1 MILEGDILYCD
12 KERLKCIWNRE
23 DIPHKL
29 LSLKKLLE
37 EKNMDQYYNVCVNR
51 IFDTEPEDNL
61 IYVTR
66 NFDDI
71 RLSDEG
77 IFVYREI
84 LSGYLGNDFVIDS
97 YRKLLEINQNIT
109 YANNVYEAFRRMNVT
124 DILKLIKKKYN
135 SDHSPSTIKRVKIE
149 LICEILSR
157 SPINILRIKLSKKI
171 QSMIDRM
178 IIKFKIARI
187 EA

>member
-1 MILEGDILYCD
+1 
-12 KERLKCIWNRE
+12 
-23 DIPHKL
+23 
-29 LSLKKLLE
+29 
-37 EKNMDQYYNVCVNR
+37 MDQYYTVCINR
-51 IFDTEPEDNL
+51 IFDTEPEDGL
-61 IYVTR
+61 VYVAK

-97 YRKLLEINQNIT
+97 YRKLLEINQNIA

-124 DILKLIKKKYN
+124 DILKLIKSKYN
-135 SDHSPSTIKRVKIE
+135 SDHSASTIKRVKIE